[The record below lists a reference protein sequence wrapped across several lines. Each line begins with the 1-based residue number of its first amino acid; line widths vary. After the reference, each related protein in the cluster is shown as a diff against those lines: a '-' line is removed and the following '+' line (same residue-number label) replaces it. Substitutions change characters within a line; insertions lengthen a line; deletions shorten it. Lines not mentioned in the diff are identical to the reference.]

1 VAMTMPG
8 VAYNLSPA
16 EKERKHKLIA
26 CFTTQRETLK
36 EFQDA
41 KDQYRIAPV
50 YDFTRLPHEGRVHYD
65 NYPWG
70 MTSTRFCELA
80 MEAENKLSEGSD
92 SV

>member
-1 VAMTMPG
+1 MTMPG

-41 KDQYRIAPV
+41 KEQYRIAPV
-50 YDFTRLPHEGRVHYD
+50 YDFTRLPHEGPVHYD